1 MDNLIMKHWWR
12 AITLVMTL
20 IGACTLSAKASAQD
34 LSSRAYLGGALG
46 SNAFYAFLP
55 DRNVGAMRGWS
66 VGVHGGYYFLPH
78 VAAEGGLFY
87 SSALNASVEA
97 NVAGIDLSASARG
110 ALYLPYAALQFAVP
124 LVERLAL
131 GFKLGVMYPVGRADL
146 SASASGLST
155 AGRIAAQHIMPFSG
169 LAMHYHINSE
179 WDCVLSY
186 QGAVYFLASGG
197 VLTTGLTHY
206 W

>member
-1 MDNLIMKHWWR
+1 MDSLIIKPWR
-12 AITLVMTL
+12 PVVVFIMVLM
-20 IGACTLSAKASAQD
+20 GSACLWAEASAQN
-34 LSSRAYLGGALG
+34 LSSRAYLGGGLG

-66 VGVHGGYYFLPH
+66 LGVHGGYYFLPH

-87 SSALNASVEA
+87 SSALNASIEA
-97 NVAGIDLSASARG
+97 SVAGVDLSASARG
-110 ALYLPYAALQFAVP
+110 ALYLPYAAFQFAVP
-124 LVERLAL
+124 LVKRLAL
-131 GFKLGVMYPVGRADL
+131 GFKLGVMYPFGRADL

-155 AGRIAAQHIMPFSG
+155 AGRITAQHIMPFSG
-169 LAMHYHINSE
+169 LAVHYHINAD
-179 WDCVLSY
+179 WDCVFSY

-197 VLTTGLTHY
+197 VLTAGLTHY